1 MKEKPKISIVTC
13 SFNQAR
19 FLESTICSV
28 LQQEY
33 EALEYI
39 VIDGAS
45 RDGSKEIIER
55 YQSELAYWVSEPDD
69 GQTDALIKGFA
80 RATGDIQGWL
90 CSDDLLLPG
99 ALDAVSTFFEKNPD
113 VNVVY
118 GDALWIDAA
127 GRPIRAKRE
136 IPWNLFV
143 FLFDHN
149 YLAQPSVFWRRS
161 LYEQAGGLDR
171 QWNLAMDADLWLR
184 FARQSHPVHLPAY
197 LSCMRF
203 YPEQKTRAMKPD
215 GRIEDER
222 LRMREYPR
230 LSRLP
235 RLPLRALARAQR
247 WYAKARVGGY
257 HASVPQELEPWLD
270 GLRTQRTPAVA

>member
-19 FLESTICSV
+19 FLESTIRSV

-33 EALEYI
+33 EALEYL
-39 VIDGAS
+39 VIDGGS

-55 YQSELAYWVSEPDD
+55 YQSHLDYWVSEPDA

-99 ALDAVSTFFEKNPD
+99 ALDAVSTFFAEHPEAD
-113 VNVVY
+113 MVY
-118 GDALWIDAA
+118 GDALWIDAV
-127 GRPIRAKRE
+127 GRALRAKRE
-136 IPWNLFV
+136 IPWNPFV

-149 YLAQPSVFWRRS
+149 YLPQPSVFWRRS
-161 LYEQAGGLDR
+161 VYEQAGGLDR

-184 FARQSHPVHLPAY
+184 LARRSRPVHLPTY

-203 YPEQKTRAMKPD
+203 YPEQKTRAMKPE

-222 LRMREYPR
+222 LRAREYPR

-235 RLPLRALARAQR
+235 RLPLKAWARAQR
-247 WYAKARVGGY
+247 WYAKTRVGGY
-257 HASVPQELEPWLD
+257 GASVPQELEAWLD
-270 GLRTQRTPAVA
+270 SLKIQRTPAVA